1 MNVEP
6 VRLDQAK
13 EESMPEAISYTEEL
27 QTMLDR
33 TIARGNPNAQDIK
46 SLCSVIFRMN
56 ERIKALEEQIV
67 LDEKK

>member
-1 MNVEP
+1 
-6 VRLDQAK
+6 
-13 EESMPEAISYTEEL
+13 MPEAISYTEEL

-56 ERIKALEEQIV
+56 ERIKALEERLEALEAEYKKH
-67 LDEKK
+67 LDQF

>member
-1 MNVEP
+1 MA
-6 VRLDQAK
+6 DQ
-13 EESMPEAISYTEEL
+13 ISYTEEL

-33 TIARGNPNAQDIK
+33 TVARGNPNAQDMK

-67 LDEKK
+67 LDDKK